1 MYRLY
6 GLSVP
11 LLSGLPIYLETLEKD
26 KQRTNVVLHDE
37 RLDFFSLITVYAEG
51 IIFEKALLFLT
62 EQIIFGLHCRNIIIL
77 SKEYLDKIYRK
88 N

>member
-1 MYRLY
+1 M
-6 GLSVP
+6 
-11 LLSGLPIYLETLEKD
+11 
-26 KQRTNVVLHDE
+26 NVWI
-37 RLDFFSLITVYAEG
+37 FFSLITVYAEG
-51 IIFEKALLFLT
+51 INFEKALLFLT